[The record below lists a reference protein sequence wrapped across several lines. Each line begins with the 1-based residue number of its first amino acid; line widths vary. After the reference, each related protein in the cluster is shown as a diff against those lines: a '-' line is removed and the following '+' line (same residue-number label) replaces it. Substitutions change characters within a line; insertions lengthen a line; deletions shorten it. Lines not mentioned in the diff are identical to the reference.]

1 MVIEGTC
8 DKEKLKDAIRDLWV
22 EYGRSGFEYVARDD
36 VIRAIDEADDV
47 EVDVEEVNNDNH

>member
-36 VIRAIDEADDV
+36 VMRAIDEADDV
-47 EVDVEEVNNDNH
+47 EVDVEEVKA